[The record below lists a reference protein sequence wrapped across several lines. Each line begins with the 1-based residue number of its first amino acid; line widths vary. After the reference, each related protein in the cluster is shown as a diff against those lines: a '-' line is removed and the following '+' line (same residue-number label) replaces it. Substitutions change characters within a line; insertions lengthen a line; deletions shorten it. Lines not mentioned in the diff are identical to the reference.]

1 MVWWYLL
8 EVTYTVTEFD
18 PRIGHVEICLLTV
31 TLTLTLTPILI
42 LTTNHLTLPPTL
54 TLGRNQHSE

>member
-1 MVWWYLL
+1 MVWRYLL

-18 PRIGHVEICLLTV
+18 PRIGHVEICLL